1 MALERAFR
9 AFQGARPN
17 GDAGC
22 FRAAWMHGTNKRTSG
37 NYLLLI
43 QQIFSSVARRHAAV
57 TCILCGLSDAG
68 TAVQGSKGRRREREP
83 HQWFG
88 TGSASNTSTSKA
100 NQALWL

>member
-43 QQIFSSVARRHAAV
+43 QQNRQQRRSPTCGRNLHFVWPVRRRH
-57 TCILCGLSDAG
+57 G
-68 TAVQGSKGRRREREP
+68 GSR
-83 HQWFG
+83 Q
-88 TGSASNTSTSKA
+88 
-100 NQALWL
+100 